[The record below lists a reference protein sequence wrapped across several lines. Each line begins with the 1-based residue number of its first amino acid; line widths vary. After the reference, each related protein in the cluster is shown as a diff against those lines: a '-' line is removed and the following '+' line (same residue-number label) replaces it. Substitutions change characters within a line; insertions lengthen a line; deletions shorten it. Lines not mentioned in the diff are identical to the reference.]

1 MIELNSTK
9 ENNPTTLAKKIRAHA
24 LRMVHRASA
33 SHIGGCFS
41 VADILAVL
49 YSSILKVD
57 PNNPLWPLRDRFI
70 LSKGH
75 ACAAHYAV
83 LAEKGFIPLDWLSTY
98 GQNGGRLFSHS
109 SCHGIPGMEVSTGS
123 LGHGLS
129 IGCGMAL
136 AGQRDTNKFRVF
148 TLLSDGECNEG
159 STWEAVMFAS
169 HHKLANLVAIVDQN
183 KLQAFGYTDD
193 VLNLNPL
200 SEKWRTFGW
209 AVQEID
215 GHNFREIE
223 KALLSVPFDVGQP
236 SCIIAPTI
244 KGNGVSFMENQLAWH
259 YKSPNDEQLQQA
271 LAELDVSE

>member
-1 MIELNSTK
+1 MSSEL
-9 ENNPTTLAKKIRAHA
+9 EAPTLARAIRSHV
-24 LRMVHRASA
+24 LHMTHRASA
-33 SHIGGCFS
+33 SHVGSCLSI
-41 VADILAVL
+41 ADLLAVL
-49 YSSILKVD
+49 YESVLHVD
-57 PNNPLWPLRDRFI
+57 AAKPNWPSRDRFI

-136 AGQRDTNKFRVF
+136 AGQRDENKFRVF
-148 TLLSDGECNEG
+148 VLLSDGECNEG

-169 HHKLANLVAIVDQN
+169 HHRLANLVAIVDQN

-193 VLNLNPL
+193 VLNLKPL
-200 SEKWRTFGW
+200 AEKWRTFGW

-223 KALLSVPFDVGQP
+223 RALLSVPFDVGQP
-236 SCIIAPTI
+236 SCIIAHTI
-244 KGNGVSFMENQLAWH
+244 KGKGVSFMENQLAWH
-259 YKSPNDEQLQQA
+259 YRSPNDEELQQA
-271 LAELDVSE
+271 LAELGVSE